1 MKNMVVGVYYY
12 YYYYM
17 YSYPLSNMTFE
28 GNTQI
33 LR

>member
-1 MKNMVVGVYYY
+1 MVVGVYYY